1 MHIHSKFR
9 RQLLG
14 SSALVAGAFFMATSA
29 AHADIGGSCDGGPV
43 ADGVTITC
51 SGNVEYS
58 IEGDA
63 SDVTVTINADAN
75 VYANEDR
82 VIDLFGNGNTVTLG
96 TDSAVGV
103 YGDNKAVNFDG
114 NDNVMTLNSGS
125 QLYLGLDGSN
135 SGTAI
140 DIDGDNVDLT
150 LNGGSSIDIYGSTS
164 SNNAQTFAVNAYG
177 AGNTL
182 TLNGASEVSLDIYNE
197 NKYASSTGIVMGG
210 EASTLTLNGG
220 STVSVETYNRQ
231 KYAETIGVEMSGADN
246 VLTLN
251 GGSVINVEAYN
262 DAKYS
267 ETTGVTM
274 YGESNTLTLNSGSA
288 ITVDTYNDDRDSET
302 FGVIMRGDYA
312 SLALNGGSSVTVN
325 ADGGESSGETVGVQ
339 IESFDP
345 SVTLNDTSTINVNGT
360 GDSHNSSY
368 VGLSV
373 SSYGEDSSA
382 AGLVT
387 LNGSSSVNVTL
398 SGEDVDNPWAAGV
411 VLGGDRRRARAKY
424 ASYAPSLTL
433 NGSSSIN
440 VLGTNE
446 YSNSDGTYEGI
457 LIAGDEGVITLNG
470 TSSINVDSAGD
481 LNLARGINIYGDN
494 TTVVMN
500 GASSINIGQDDGDF
514 EIRYGYGIDARGE
527 GASITLNDTASI
539 DMNTNVATGVRLRD
553 DYSSLTM
560 NGDSSVRVA
569 YYGNGVVVDETVG
582 TTVTLND
589 NSTIRVNYD
598 DGIVL
603 SEGANNAVTLNDN
616 ASVISLDGNG
626 VSFDEQKYS
635 SLTLN
640 DNAMIIAAY
649 GNGVVI
655 NGSEDTT
662 ITLNGSSSIVAGNGR
677 AGILV
682 TGQSSYYD
690 NDSYSWVYLGNQNT
704 TININKGTS
713 VVGGTG
719 IRVEDDAQFTAIN
732 VAGFVGG
739 TGGTAIDFS
748 DAMNSSLYLN
758 TGAEIIGSI
767 AGSSI
772 SNDRLYLNGQGVL
785 ASTVTNFD
793 YLSVSGEKG
802 DIWNLTSNLNL
813 GSGYAEIVSGELAV
827 NGILTADDIYVGV
840 GGTLGGSGTVIG
852 NVDVDGTVAPGNS
865 PGTLN
870 VVGNVTFNPG
880 SGFKVQVEGNQADL
894 LNVTGGNVTINPGT
908 AITMEFLGG
917 VDGFVGDVITTT
929 GTVTGTFS
937 TFNGGVFDYS
947 GPGVV
952 SLTSASPASVNTGMT
967 GGTTMGFTFLDAVI
981 GNAEDGVGQNRGIWG
996 TGLYNQT
1003 NRSGM
1008 GTTRGADIQS
1018 QGLAMG
1024 GDVFGSDGFSVGV
1037 AGGYI
1042 DTTATTEGGGSETG
1056 IKGYNVAAYTSYGMG
1071 NTFMTAA
1078 VTGAYQE
1085 QDVSRRVLVL
1095 GTVSTANSSP
1105 EAWTA
1110 GAGFS
1115 IGHTIPIQG
1124 SWTIVPRAS
1133 LGWQHLARDGYSE
1146 TGGGTAAMSIQ
1157 DVSSDTVRG
1166 QVGAELGFTIKDPN
1180 AAWSVRPSVRAALA
1194 KELRSGDS
1202 TVNGRFLTSG
1212 AAFSGNTD
1220 SRDQTYA
1227 AVGAGVDVVVGGGI
1241 TAFAQYDGAVGGDYE
1256 KSGGVRVGA
1265 RFEW

>member
-29 AHADIGGSCDGGPV
+29 AHADLGGSCDGGPV

-63 SDVTVTINADAN
+63 SDVTVIINAEAN
-75 VYANEDR
+75 VSVSDGR

-96 TDSAVGV
+96 TDSVVGV
-103 YGDNKAVNFDG
+103 YDDNKAVNFDG
-114 NDNVMTLNSGS
+114 NDNVMTLNGAS
-125 QLYLGLDGSN
+125 QLYLYLGGSDN
-135 SGTAI
+135 GTAI

-150 LNGGSSIDIYGSTS
+150 LNGGSSIDINGSTN
-164 SNNAQTFAVNAYG
+164 SNNAEIFAVNAYG

-182 TLNGASEVSLDIYNE
+182 TLNGGSEVSLDIYNE

-210 EASTLTLNGG
+210 EASTLTLNSG
-220 STVSVETYNRQ
+220 STVSVGTYNRQ

-251 GGSVINVEAYN
+251 GGSAIHVDARNN
-262 DAKYS
+262 AKYG
-267 ETTGVTM
+267 ETTGVIM
-274 YGESNTLTLNSGSA
+274 YGESNTLALNGGSA
-288 ITVDTYNDDRDSET
+288 ITVDAYNRSEDSET
-302 FGVIMRGDYA
+302 FGLIMRGDYA
-312 SLALNGGSSVTVN
+312 SLNLSGGSSITVN
-325 ADGGESSGETVGVQ
+325 ADGDERYGETVGVQ
-339 IESFDP
+339 IESQDP
-345 SVTLNDTSTINVNGT
+345 TVTLNDTSTINVNGT
-360 GDSHNSSY
+360 GDSTRSSY

-373 SSYGEDSSA
+373 SSYGEDSTA

-398 SGEDVDNPWAAGV
+398 SGEEVDGPWAAGV
-411 VLGGDRRRARAKY
+411 VLGGNGRAARAKY

-446 YSNSDGTYEGI
+446 DSSSDGTYEGV
-457 LIAGDEGVITLNG
+457 LVSDDGGVVTLND
-470 TSSINVDSAGD
+470 TSSINLDSAGR
-481 LNLARGINIYGDN
+481 LGVARGINIYGEN

-500 GASSINIGQDDGDF
+500 NASSINIGQDDGDF
-514 EIRYGYGIDARGE
+514 EIRYGYGIESRGE
-527 GASITLNDTASI
+527 GTSITLNDTASI
-539 DMNTNVATGVRLRD
+539 DVNTSVATGVRLRD
-553 DYSSLTM
+553 YSSSLTM
-560 NGDSSVRVA
+560 NDDSSVRVA
-569 YYGNGVVVDETVG
+569 NYGNGVALDDTVE

-589 NSTIRVNYD
+589 NSSIQANYG
-598 DGIVL
+598 DGIAL
-603 SEGANNAVTLNDN
+603 DQGANNAVTLNDN
-616 ASVISLDGNG
+616 ASVISLQGNG
-626 VSFDEQKYS
+626 ITFDEQKYS

-640 DNAMIIAAY
+640 DNALIVTEY
-649 GNGVVI
+649 GNGI
-655 NGSEDTT
+655 SLIASDNTT
-662 ITLNGSSSIVAGNGR
+662 ITLNGSSSVVGDST
-677 AGILV
+677 GIFV
-682 TGQSSYYD
+682 GSEIG
-690 NDSYSWVYLGNQNT
+690 YSGSQNT
-704 TININKGTS
+704 TININEGTS
-713 VVGGTG
+713 VIGGTG
-719 IRVEDDAQFTAIN
+719 IRIRDDAEFTVVNISGL
-732 VAGFVGG
+732 VEG

-748 DAMNSSLYLN
+748 DALNSSLYLS

-767 AGSSI
+767 AGSST
-772 SNDRLYLNGQGVL
+772 SYDRLYLNGQGL
-785 ASTVTNFD
+785 LDSTVTNFD
-793 YLSVSGEKG
+793 YLSVSGEEG
-802 DIWNLTSNLNL
+802 DIWNLNSDLDL
-813 GSGYAEIVSGELAV
+813 GTGQVDIVSGELAV
-827 NGILTADDIYVGV
+827 NGTLTADDIYVAV
-840 GGTLGGSGTVIG
+840 GGTLGGSGTIIG
-852 NVDVDGTVAPGNS
+852 DVDVDGTVAPGNS

-880 SGFKVQVEGNQADL
+880 SGFKVQVEGQNADL
-894 LNVTGGNVTINPGT
+894 LNVTGGNVTIDPGT

-981 GNAEDGVGQNRGIWG
+981 GNAEDGVGQKRGIWG

-1227 AVGAGVDVVVGGGI
+1227 AIGAGVDVVVGGGV
-1241 TAFAQYDGAVGGDYE
+1241 TAFAHYDGAVGGDYE